1 MKVTIS
7 RFDPDTGEPPKFVEY
22 DVSVKEA
29 ARVLNV
35 LDAVR
40 DTIDPGFAYRHCCR
54 GGQCGSCAVRVN
66 GEPVL
71 ACMQE
76 AREGDVIEPLEL
88 PRIRDLVT
96 DIAPVMAQMAWMN
109 LGCDCTPVTQEE
121 IEEIKP
127 LRECIE
133 CYSCISACPAIAA
146 SDFKGP
152 TIMRQEQILDLDP
165 RDKGDRI
172 LEAIDKGLFSCT
184 TCHKCVEVCPKEI
197 ETPRKA
203 IEKLRAEAAK
213 RGLSL
218 PAHKALASLIEK
230 TGRSVER
237 KEPTFLEQV
246 AEVVEPEGEVR
257 ATVGFF
263 VGCMFNGR
271 VIQPAL
277 DTIELL
283 RLNGV
288 RVIIPKDQV
297 CCGSPLIRT
306 GLSGFVP
313 ELQKRNIDAFVK
325 AGVDTVLTICAGC
338 GSTLKN
344 DYDTPFRVV
353 DITEYLCELGFKI
366 PEKVEGTH
374 TYHDPCHLLRGQ
386 GISEQ
391 PRVLLNAVAEKFVEM
406 PARCC
411 GAGGGVK
418 SGLPEQAAAI
428 GAVRAEMVKK
438 TGADYIV
445 TVCPFCE
452 FHLHQVTGLP
462 IKQIGSLML
471 EGYRKQEKIS
481 KNK

>member
-1 MKVTIS
+1 MKVRIS
-7 RFDPDTGEPPKFVEY
+7 RFDPAVDTAPHTETY
-22 DVSVKEA
+22 DVHVEKG

-40 DTIDPGFAYRHCCR
+40 DAIDPTLGYRHCCR
-54 GGQCGSCAVRVN
+54 AGQCGSCAVRVN
-66 GEPVL
+66 GEPAL
-71 ACMQE
+71 ACMEE
-76 AREGDVIEPLEL
+76 AHENDLIEPLEL
-88 PRIRDLVT
+88 PRIRDLIT
-96 DIAPVMAQMAWMN
+96 DIAPVMAQIAWLN
-109 LGCDCTPVTQEE
+109 PGTGGGESPACGCGSVTHD
-121 IEEIKP
+121 IVEEIKP

-133 CYSCISACPAIAA
+133 CYSCISSCPAFAA
-146 SDFKGP
+146 SEYAGP
-152 TIMRQEQILDLDP
+152 TVMRQEQRLNLDP
-165 RDKGDRI
+165 RDVNDRI
-172 LEAIDKGLFSCT
+172 TEAIAKGLFACT
-184 TCHKCVEVCPKEI
+184 TCHKCVEVCPKDI

-203 IEKLRAEAAK
+203 VEKLRAEAAK

-218 PAHKALASLIEK
+218 PTHRALARLVEE

-237 KEPTFLEQV
+237 KETPFLERV
-246 AEVVEPEGEVR
+246 PDVIEPEGEVR

-277 DTIELL
+277 DAMEVL
-283 RLNGV
+283 RKNSI
-288 RVIIPKDQV
+288 RVVIPKDQV

-313 ELQKRNIDAFVK
+313 ELRKRNIDAFVK
-325 AGVDTVLTICAGC
+325 SGVDTVLTMCAGC

-344 DYDTPFRVV
+344 DYDTPFRVA
-353 DITEYLCELGFKI
+353 DITEYLCEIGFVS
-366 PEKVEGTH
+366 PQKVAGTY

-391 PRVLLNAVAEKFVEM
+391 PRELLRSVAETFVDL

-418 SGLPEQAAAI
+418 SGRPEEAAAI

-438 TGADYIV
+438 TGADFIV

-462 IKQIGSLML
+462 VKNIATLML
-471 EGYRKQEKIS
+471 EGYRK
-481 KNK
+481 

>member
-1 MKVTIS
+1 MKVKIS
-7 RFDPDTGEPPKFVEY
+7 RFDPDTGEPPHFVEY
-22 DVSVKEA
+22 DVDVKES

-35 LDAVR
+35 LDYVR
-40 DTIDPGFAYRHCCR
+40 DTIDAGFAYRHCCR

-96 DIAPVMAQMAWMN
+96 DIAPVIAQIAWMN
-109 LGCDCTPVTQEE
+109 SGCSCTPITHEE

-133 CYSCISACPAIAA
+133 CYSCISACPVISA
-146 SDFKGP
+146 SGYKGP
-152 TIMRQEQILDLDP
+152 TIMRQEQRLNLDP
-165 RDKGDRI
+165 RDTDDRI
-172 LEAIDKGLFSCT
+172 VEAIDKGLFSCT
-184 TCHKCVEVCPKEI
+184 ICHKCVEVCPKKI
-197 ETPRKA
+197 DTPRKA
-203 IEKLRAEAAK
+203 IEKLRAVASK

-237 KEPTFLEQV
+237 KEPTFLERIPDV
-246 AEVVEPEGEVR
+246 IEPEGEVR

-277 DTIELL
+277 DAMEVL
-283 RLNGV
+283 RLNGI

-306 GLSGFVP
+306 GQDGFIP

-353 DITEYLCELGFKI
+353 DITELLCEIGYKM
-366 PEKVEGTH
+366 PEKVAGTY

-391 PRVLLNAVAEKFVEM
+391 PRTLLNSVAEKFVEM

-418 SGLPEQAAAI
+418 SGQPEVAAKM
-428 GAVRAEMVKK
+428 GAVRAEMVKE
-438 TGADYIV
+438 TGADCVI

-452 FHLHQVTGLP
+452 FHLQQVTGLP
-462 IKQIGSLML
+462 VKNIASLML
-471 EGYRKQEKIS
+471 EGYKK
-481 KNK
+481 

>member
-1 MKVTIS
+1 MKVQIS
-7 RFDPDTGEPPKFVEY
+7 RFDPDKDAAPHLETY
-22 DVSVKEA
+22 DVHVENG

-40 DTIDPGFAYRHCCR
+40 DGIDPTLGYRHCCR
-54 GGQCGSCAVRVN
+54 AGQCGSCAVRVN

-71 ACMQE
+71 ACMEE
-76 AREGDVIEPLEL
+76 AHDGDLIEPLSL
-88 PRIRDLVT
+88 PRIRDLIT
-96 DIAPVMAQMAWMN
+96 DIAPVMAQMAWLN
-109 LGCDCTPVTQEE
+109 PGVEE
-121 IEEIKP
+121 ISCSCGVTHDTIESIKP

-133 CYSCISACPAIAA
+133 CYSCVSSCPAFAA
-146 SDFKGP
+146 SEYAGP
-152 TIMRQEQILDLDP
+152 TIMRQEQRLNLDP
-165 RDKGDRI
+165 RDGGDRVE
-172 LEAIDKGLFSCT
+172 EAIAKGIFACT
-184 TCHKCVEVCPKEI
+184 TCHKCVEVCPKGI

-203 IEKLRAEAAK
+203 VEKLRAEAAK

-218 PAHKALASLIEK
+218 PAHKALARLVED

-237 KEPTFLEQV
+237 KETPFLERV
-246 AEVVEPEGEVR
+246 PDVIEPEGEVR

-277 DTIELL
+277 DAMEVL
-283 RLNGV
+283 RKNGV
-288 RVIIPKDQV
+288 RVVIPKDQV
-297 CCGSPLIRT
+297 CCGSP
-306 GLSGFVP
+306 
-313 ELQKRNIDAFVK
+313 ELMQRNIAAFVN
-325 AGVDTVLTICAGC
+325 AGVDVVLTMCAGC

-344 DYDTPFRVV
+344 DYNTPFRVA
-353 DITEYLCELGFKI
+353 DITEYLCEIGFV
-366 PEKVEGTH
+366 PPAKVAGTY

-391 PRVLLNAVAEKFVEM
+391 PRELLRSVAETFVDL

-418 SGLPEQAAAI
+418 SGRPEEAAAI
-428 GAVRAEMVKK
+428 GAVRAEMVKA
-438 TGADYIV
+438 TGADFIV

-462 IKQIGSLML
+462 VKNIATLLL
-471 EGYRKQEKIS
+471 EGYRK
-481 KNK
+481 

>member
-1 MKVTIS
+1 MKACIS
-7 RFDPDTGEPPKFVEY
+7 RFDPAADTAPHTETY
-22 DVSVKEA
+22 DVHVEDG

-40 DTIDPGFAYRHCCR
+40 DKIDPTLGYRHCCR
-54 GGQCGSCAVRVN
+54 AGQCGSCAVRVN
-66 GEPVL
+66 SEPVL
-71 ACMQE
+71 ACMEE
-76 AREGDVIEPLEL
+76 AHNGDLIEPLEL
-88 PRIRDLVT
+88 PRIRDLIT
-96 DIAPVMAQMAWMN
+96 DIAPVMAQIAWLNPGMSEVCSPAC
-109 LGCDCTPVTQEE
+109 GDVTHEV

-133 CYSCISACPAIAA
+133 CYSCISSCPAFAA
-146 SDFKGP
+146 SEYAGP
-152 TIMRQEQILDLDP
+152 TVMRQEQRLNLDP
-165 RDKGDRI
+165 RDVDDRI
-172 LEAIDKGLFSCT
+172 AEAIAKGLFACT
-184 TCHKCVEVCPKEI
+184 TCHKCVEVCPKSI

-203 IEKLRAEAAK
+203 VGKLRAEAAK

-218 PAHKALASLIEK
+218 PAHRALARLVEE
-230 TGRSVER
+230 TGRSIEW
-237 KEPTFLEQV
+237 KETPFLERIPDV
-246 AEVVEPEGEVR
+246 LEPEGEVR

-277 DTIELL
+277 DAMEVL
-283 RLNGV
+283 RKNGIHV
-288 RVIIPKDQV
+288 VIPKDQV

-306 GLSGFVP
+306 GNAGFVP
-313 ELQKRNIDAFVK
+313 ELMERNIAAFVN
-325 AGVDTVLTICAGC
+325 AGVDTVLTMCAGC

-344 DYDTPFRVV
+344 DYDTPFRVA
-353 DITEYLCELGFKI
+353 DITEYLCEIGFVQ
-366 PEKVEGTH
+366 PAKVVGIY

-386 GISEQ
+386 GIREQ
-391 PRVLLNAVAEKFVEM
+391 PRELLRSVAETFVDM

-418 SGLPEQAAAI
+418 SARPDEAAAI
-428 GAVRAEMVKK
+428 GAVRAEMVKV

-462 IKQIGSLML
+462 VKNIATLML
-471 EGYRKQEKIS
+471 EGYRK
-481 KNK
+481 

>member
-1 MKVTIS
+1 MNVRIS
-7 RFDPDTGEPPKFVEY
+7 RYDPAADSGPHIESY
-22 DVSVKEA
+22 DVPVSEG
-29 ARVLNV
+29 ARILNV

-40 DTIDPGFAYRHCCR
+40 DTIDPALGYRHCCR

-76 AREGDVIEPLEL
+76 ARDGDLIEPLNL
-88 PRIRDLVT
+88 PRIRDLIV
-96 DIAPVMAQMAWMN
+96 DIAPVMAQLAW
-109 LGCDCTPVTQEE
+109 LHPADAAGCVPVSVEE
-121 IEEIKP
+121 VEAMKP

-133 CYSCISACPAIAA
+133 CYSCISSCPAIEA
-146 SDFKGP
+146 SGYAGP
-152 TIMRQEQILDLDP
+152 TIMRQQQRLNLDP
-165 RDKGDRI
+165 RDADDRVA
-172 LEAIDKGLFSCT
+172 EAVSKGLFSCT
-184 TCHKCVEVCPKEI
+184 TCHKCVEVCPKRI

-203 IEKLRAEAAK
+203 VEKLRAAAVR

-218 PAHKALASLIEK
+218 PAHKSLAALIEQ

-237 KEPTFLEQV
+237 KEPAFLERV
-246 AEVVEPEGEVR
+246 PDVIEPAGPVR

-263 VGCMFNGR
+263 VGCMFNAR

-277 DTIELL
+277 DAMEVL
-283 RLNGV
+283 RRNGI
-288 RVIIPKDQV
+288 RVVIPKTQV

-306 GLSGFVP
+306 GFTGFIP
-313 ELQKRNIDAFVK
+313 ELQQRNIAAFVD
-325 AGVDTVLTICAGC
+325 AGVDTVLTMCAGC

-344 DYDTPFRVV
+344 DYDTPFRVA
-353 DITEYLCELGFKI
+353 DITEYLCECGFEA
-366 PEKVEGTH
+366 PAKVDGVY

-386 GISEQ
+386 GISQQ
-391 PRVLLNAVAEKFVEM
+391 PRELLASVAGTFVDM

-418 SGLPEQAAAI
+418 SGRPDEAAKI

-438 TGADYIV
+438 TGADFIV

-462 IKQIGSLML
+462 VKNIASLML
-471 EGYRKQEKIS
+471 EGYRKKDS
-481 KNK
+481 LK

>member
-1 MKVTIS
+1 MKVRIS
-7 RFDPDTGEPPKFVEY
+7 RFDPAVDTAAHEEEY
-22 DVSVKEA
+22 TVHIEA
-29 ARVLNV
+29 GARVLNV
-35 LDAVR
+35 LDAVC
-40 DTIDPGFAYRHCCR
+40 DTIDPTLGYRHCCR
-54 GGQCGSCAVRVN
+54 AGQCGSCAVRVN

-71 ACMQE
+71 ACMEE
-76 AREGDVIEPLEL
+76 ARDGDLIEPLEL
-88 PRIRDLVT
+88 PRIRDLIT
-96 DIAPVMAQMAWMN
+96 DIAPVMAQIAWMSPGTEGETMSC
-109 LGCDCTPVTQEE
+109 GCGVTHET

-133 CYSCISACPAIAA
+133 CYSCISSCPAFAA
-146 SDFKGP
+146 SEYAGP
-152 TIMRQEQILDLDP
+152 TVMRQEQRLNLDP
-165 RDKGDRI
+165 RDTQDRI
-172 LEAIDKGLFSCT
+172 KEAIEKGLFACT
-184 TCHKCVEVCPKEI
+184 TCHKCVEVCPKGI

-203 IEKLRAEAAK
+203 VEKLRAEAAK

-218 PAHKALASLIEK
+218 PAHKALARLIED

-237 KEPTFLEQV
+237 KEVPFLERV
-246 AEVVEPEGEVR
+246 PEIIEPYGEYR

-277 DTIELL
+277 DAMEVL
-283 RLNGV
+283 RINGI
-288 RVIIPKDQV
+288 RVVIPRDQV

-306 GLSGFVP
+306 GLSGIVP
-313 ELQKRNIDAFVK
+313 ELRKKNIDAFVK
-325 AGVDTVLTICAGC
+325 AGVDTVLTMCAGC

-344 DYDTPFRVV
+344 DYDTPFCVA
-353 DITEYLCELGFKI
+353 DITEYLAGIGFV
-366 PEKVEGTH
+366 PPAKVPGTY

-386 GISEQ
+386 GISSQ
-391 PRVLLNAVAEKFVEM
+391 PRELLKAVAEKFVDL

-418 SGLPEQAAAI
+418 AGRPDEAAAI

-462 IKQIGSLML
+462 VKNIATLML
-471 EGYRKQEKIS
+471 EGYHQ
-481 KNK
+481 

>member
-1 MKVTIS
+1 MKVTVS
-7 RFDPDTGEPPKFVEY
+7 RFDPACDADPHFETYEVAVADK
-22 DVSVKEA
+22 

-40 DTIDPGFAYRHCCR
+40 DTKDATLAYRHCCR
-54 GGQCGSCAVRVN
+54 GGQCGSCAIRVN

-76 AREGDVIEPLEL
+76 AADGDVIEPLDL

-96 DIAPVMAQMAWMN
+96 DIAPVIANLAWLN
-109 LGCDCTPVTQEE
+109 GAENVCSFVSHDNV
-121 IEEIKP
+121 EEIKP

-133 CYSCISACPAIAA
+133 CFSCISACPAI
-146 SDFKGP
+146 SVSEYKGP
-152 TIMRQEQILDLDP
+152 TIMRQEQRLNLDP
-165 RDKGDRI
+165 RDKTDRI
-172 LEAIDKGLFSCT
+172 EEAIEKGLFSCT

-203 IEKLRAEAAK
+203 VEKLRAEAAK

-218 PAHKALASLIEK
+218 PAHKALAALIEK

-237 KEPTFLEQV
+237 KEPTFLERV
-246 AEVVEPEGEVR
+246 PDVIEPYGEVR

-277 DTIELL
+277 DAMEVLKI
-283 RLNGV
+283 NGI
-288 RVIIPKDQV
+288 RVIIPKEQV

-313 ELQKRNIDAFVK
+313 ELSRRNIDAFVK

-344 DYDTPFRVV
+344 DCKTPFRVV
-353 DITEYLCELGFKI
+353 DITELLCEIGFVK
-366 PEKVEGTH
+366 PEKVKGTY

-391 PRVLLNAVAEKFVEM
+391 PRELLKATAENFVDM
-406 PARCC
+406 QARCC

-418 SGLPEQAAAI
+418 SGQPEEAAKI

-438 TGADYIV
+438 TGADFIV

-462 IKQIGSLML
+462 VKNIASLML
-471 EGYRKQEKIS
+471 EGY
-481 KNK
+481 NKK

>member
-1 MKVTIS
+1 MKIRIS
-7 RFDPDTGEPPKFVEY
+7 RFDPETDAGPHVESY
-22 DVSVKEA
+22 EVVVREG

-35 LDAVR
+35 LDMVR
-40 DTIDPGFAYRHCCR
+40 DTIDPTLAYRHCCR

-71 ACMQE
+71 ACMEE
-76 AREGDVIEPLEL
+76 AHENDLIEPLEI

-96 DIAPVMAQMAWMN
+96 DIAPVMAQIAWLN
-109 LGCDCTPVTQEE
+109 PGEFEGAGLTQESV
-121 IEEIKP
+121 EEIKP

-133 CYSCISACPAIAA
+133 CYSCISSCPAFAA
-146 SDFKGP
+146 SEYAGP
-152 TIMRQEQILDLDP
+152 TVMRQEQRLNLDP
-165 RDKGDRI
+165 RDTTDRI
-172 LEAIDKGLFSCT
+172 EEAIRKGLFSCT
-184 TCHKCVEVCPKEI
+184 TCHKCVEVCPKSI

-203 IEKLRAEAAK
+203 VEKLRAEAAK

-218 PAHKALASLIEK
+218 PAHRALAKLVEE

-237 KEPTFLEQV
+237 KETPFLERV
-246 AEVVEPEGEVR
+246 PDVIEPEGEVR

-277 DTIELL
+277 DAMKILQK
-283 RLNGV
+283 NGI
-288 RVIIPKDQV
+288 RIIIPKDQV

-306 GLSGFVP
+306 GVSGFVP
-313 ELQKRNIDAFVK
+313 ELKKRNIDAFVK
-325 AGVDTVLTICAGC
+325 TGVDTVLTMCAGC

-344 DYDTPFRVV
+344 DYETPFRVA
-353 DITEYLCELGFKI
+353 DITEYLSEIGFVK
-366 PEKVEGTH
+366 PKKVAGTY

-386 GISEQ
+386 GIHDQ
-391 PRVLLNAVAEKFVEM
+391 PRELLESVAEKFVDM

-418 SGLPEQAAAI
+418 SGQPEEAAAI
-428 GAVRAEMVKK
+428 GAVRAEMVRE

-462 IKQIGSLML
+462 VKNIATLML
-471 EGYRKQEKIS
+471 EGYQK
-481 KNK
+481 

>member
-1 MKVTIS
+1 MRVTIS
-7 RFDPDTGEPPKFVEY
+7 RFNPEKDLEPHLETY
-22 DVSVKEA
+22 DVSVSEG

-35 LDAVR
+35 LDAVH
-40 DTIDPGFAYRHCCR
+40 DTIDASLGYRHCCR

-66 GEPVL
+66 GEPAL
-71 ACMQE
+71 ACMHE
-76 AREGDVIEPLEL
+76 AKEGDIIEPLNL
-88 PRIRDLVT
+88 PRIRDLIV
-96 DIAPVMAQMAWMN
+96 DIAPAIAQMAWLN
-109 LGCDCTPVTQEE
+109 TGSCLECSHVTTDD

-133 CYSCISACPAIAA
+133 CFSCISSCPAVGA
-146 SDFKGP
+146 STYAGP
-152 TIMRQEQILDLDP
+152 TAIRQQQRLNLDP
-165 RDKGDRI
+165 RDKADRVE
-172 LEAIDKGLFSCT
+172 EAVAKGLFSCT

-203 IEKLRAEAAK
+203 VEKLRALAVA

-218 PAHKALASLIEK
+218 PAHKALAALIES

-237 KEPTFLEQV
+237 KEPTFLERV
-246 AEVVEPEGEVR
+246 ADVIEPEGEVR

-271 VIQPAL
+271 VVQPAL
-277 DTIELL
+277 DAMEVLK
-283 RLNGV
+283 RNGI
-288 RVIIPKDQV
+288 RVIIPKSQV

-306 GLSGFVP
+306 GFVGFIP
-313 ELQKRNIDAFVK
+313 ELQERNIKAFVD
-325 AGVDTVLTICAGC
+325 AGVDTVLTMCAGC

-344 DYDTPFRVV
+344 DYNTPFRVA
-353 DITEYLCELGFKI
+353 DITEFLVEIGFEN
-366 PEKVEGTH
+366 PVKVKGSY

-386 GISEQ
+386 HISEQ
-391 PRVLLNAVAEKFVEM
+391 PRVLLKSVAEEFVDM
-406 PARCC
+406 APRCC

-418 SGLPEQAAAI
+418 SGQPEEAATI
-428 GAVRAEMVKK
+428 GAVRAEMVKE

-462 IKQIGSLML
+462 VKNIATLML
-471 EGYRKQEKIS
+471 EGYLKKDF
-481 KNK
+481 

>member
-1 MKVTIS
+1 MKVQIS
-7 RFDPDTGEPPKFVEY
+7 RFDPDKDAAPHLETY
-22 DVSVKEA
+22 DVHVENG

-40 DTIDPGFAYRHCCR
+40 DGIDPTLGYRHCCR
-54 GGQCGSCAVRVN
+54 AGQCGSCAVRVN

-71 ACMQE
+71 ACMEE
-76 AREGDVIEPLEL
+76 AHDGDLIEPLSL
-88 PRIRDLVT
+88 PRIRDLIT
-96 DIAPVMAQMAWMN
+96 DIAPVMAQMAWLN
-109 LGCDCTPVTQEE
+109 PGVEGISCSCGVTHDT
-121 IEEIKP
+121 IESIKP

-133 CYSCISACPAIAA
+133 CYSCVSSCPAFAA
-146 SDFKGP
+146 SEYAGP
-152 TIMRQEQILDLDP
+152 TIMRQEQRLNLDP
-165 RDKGDRI
+165 RDGGDRVE
-172 LEAIDKGLFSCT
+172 EAIAKGLFACT
-184 TCHKCVEVCPKEI
+184 TCHKCVEVCPKGI

-203 IEKLRAEAAK
+203 VEKLRAEAAK

-218 PAHKALASLIEK
+218 PAHKALASLVEE

-237 KEPTFLEQV
+237 KETLFLERV
-246 AEVVEPEGEVR
+246 PDVIEPEGEVR

-277 DTIELL
+277 DAMEVL
-283 RLNGV
+283 R
-288 RVIIPKDQV
+288 K
-297 CCGSPLIRT
+297 IRT

-313 ELQKRNIDAFVK
+313 ELMQRNIAAFVN
-325 AGVDTVLTICAGC
+325 AGVDVVLTMCAGC

-344 DYDTPFRVV
+344 DYNTPFRVA
-353 DITEYLCELGFKI
+353 DITEYLCEIGFV
-366 PEKVEGTH
+366 PPTKVAGTY

-391 PRVLLNAVAEKFVEM
+391 PRELLRSVAETFVDL

-418 SGLPEQAAAI
+418 SGRPEEAAAI
-428 GAVRAEMVKK
+428 GAVRAEMVKA
-438 TGADYIV
+438 TGADFIV

-462 IKQIGSLML
+462 VKNIATLLL
-471 EGYRKQEKIS
+471 EGYRK
-481 KNK
+481 

>member
-1 MKVTIS
+1 MKVRIS
-7 RFDPDTGEPPKFVEY
+7 RFDPAVDAEPHTETY
-22 DVSVKEA
+22 DVHVEEG
-29 ARVLNV
+29 ARILNV

-40 DTIDPGFAYRHCCR
+40 DTIDPTLGYRHCCR
-54 GGQCGSCAVRVN
+54 AGQCGSCAVRIN
-66 GEPVL
+66 GEPGL
-71 ACMQE
+71 ACMEE
-76 AREGDVIEPLEL
+76 AHENDLIEPLEL
-88 PRIRDLVT
+88 PRIRDLIT
-96 DIAPVMAQMAWMN
+96 DIAPVMAQLAWLN
-109 LGCDCTPVTQEE
+109 PGAPAPGCGCGSVTHDN

-133 CYSCISACPAIAA
+133 CYSCISSCPAFAA
-146 SDFKGP
+146 SEYAGP
-152 TIMRQEQILDLDP
+152 TVMRQEQRLNLDP
-165 RDKGDRI
+165 RDAGDRI
-172 LEAIDKGLFSCT
+172 TEAIAKGLFACT

-203 IEKLRAEAAK
+203 VEKLRAEAAK

-218 PAHKALASLIEK
+218 PAHRALASLIEE

-237 KEPTFLEQV
+237 KDTPFLERV
-246 AEVVEPEGEVR
+246 PNVIEPEGEVR

-277 DTIELL
+277 DAMEVL
-283 RLNGV
+283 RKNGI
-288 RVIIPKDQV
+288 RVVIPKDQV

-313 ELQKRNIDAFVK
+313 ELRKRNIDAFVK
-325 AGVDTVLTICAGC
+325 AGVDTVLTMCAGC

-344 DYDTPFRVV
+344 DYDTPFRVA
-353 DITEYLCELGFKI
+353 DITEYLCEIGFVP
-366 PEKVEGTH
+366 PEKVAGTY

-391 PRVLLNAVAEKFVEM
+391 PRELLRSVAETFVDL

-418 SGLPEQAAAI
+418 SGHPEEAAAI
-428 GAVRAEMVKK
+428 GAVRAEMVRK
-438 TGADYIV
+438 TGADFIV

-462 IKQIGSLML
+462 VKNIATLLL
-471 EGYRKQEKIS
+471 EGYRR
-481 KNK
+481 

>member
-1 MKVTIS
+1 MKVRIS
-7 RFDPDTGEPPKFVEY
+7 RFDPNVDAAPHVEEY
-22 DVSVKEA
+22 EVHVEKG

-35 LDAVR
+35 LDEVR
-40 DTIDPGFAYRHCCR
+40 DQLDPTLGYRHCCR
-54 GGQCGSCAVRVN
+54 AGQCGSCSVRVN

-71 ACMQE
+71 ACMEE
-76 AREGDVIEPLEL
+76 ARDGDLIEPLEL
-88 PRIRDLVT
+88 PRIRDLIT
-96 DIAPVMAQMAWMN
+96 DIAPVMAQIAWLN
-109 LGCDCTPVTQEE
+109 PGTGTAAPACGCECGISQEAV
-121 IEEIKP
+121 EEIKP

-133 CYSCISACPAIAA
+133 CYSCISSCPAFAA
-146 SDFKGP
+146 SEYAGP
-152 TIMRQEQILDLDP
+152 TVMRQEQRLNLDP
-165 RDKGDRI
+165 RDTADRI
-172 LEAIDKGLFSCT
+172 TEAIDKGLFACT

-203 IEKLRAEAAK
+203 VEKLRAEAAK

-218 PAHKALASLIEK
+218 PAHRALAKLVED

-237 KEPTFLEQV
+237 KETPFLERV
-246 AEVVEPEGEVR
+246 PEVIEPYGEVR

-277 DTIELL
+277 DAMEVL
-283 RLNGV
+283 RLNGI

-325 AGVDTVLTICAGC
+325 TGVDTVLTMCAGC

-344 DYDTPFRVV
+344 DYDTPFRVA
-353 DITEYLCELGFKI
+353 DITEYLAEIGFVPPK
-366 PEKVEGTH
+366 KVEGTY

-391 PRVLLNAVAEKFVEM
+391 PRELLESVAEKFVDM

-418 SGLPEQAAAI
+418 SGRPEEAAAI
-428 GAVRAEMVKK
+428 GAVRAEMVKE

-462 IKQIGSLML
+462 VKNIATLML
-471 EGYRKQEKIS
+471 EGYKK
-481 KNK
+481 